1 MITKEN
7 LSKARTNKNDEFYTR
22 YIDIEN
28 EIQHYKDFLK
38 NKIVYC
44 NCDDFYISNFFKYF
58 YNNFQELNL
67 KKLITTSEN
76 IQYKVTRLKK
86 GMDGK
91 DLKVDGKTKYVRII
105 LTPI

>member
-7 LSKARTNKNDEFYTR
+7 LSKARSNKNDEFYTR
-22 YIDIEN
+22 YVDIEN

-58 YNNFQELNL
+58 YNNFQELKL
-67 KKLITTSEN
+67 KKLITTSYNKEG
-76 IQYKVTRLKK
+76 K
-86 GMDGK
+86 GN
-91 DLKVDGKTKYVRII
+91 YSESIR
-105 LTPI
+105 